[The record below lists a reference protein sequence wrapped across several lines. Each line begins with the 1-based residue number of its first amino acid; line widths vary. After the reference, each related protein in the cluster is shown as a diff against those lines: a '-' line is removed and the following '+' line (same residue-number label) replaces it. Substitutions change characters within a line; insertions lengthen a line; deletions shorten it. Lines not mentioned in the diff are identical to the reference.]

1 VYQTKL
7 DMEKKLY
14 FAPETVVTDINI
26 EDIML
31 QVSGGDNVP
40 VINEPA
46 GDDEEATAK
55 SAFNVWD
62 DEE

>member
-1 VYQTKL
+1 
-7 DMEKKLY
+7 MEKKLY

>member
-1 VYQTKL
+1 
-7 DMEKKLY
+7 MEKKLY

-31 QVSGGDNVP
+31 QVNGGDNVP